1 MRLLEDLWVIL
12 CDWRVWALEEA
23 GEGGEGSVGFQHL
36 LKKLSFYVGVVR
48 ARK

>member
-23 GEGGEGSVGFQHL
+23 GEG
-36 LKKLSFYVGVVR
+36 
-48 ARK
+48 ARCQ